1 MRKVLHAIDVT
12 GHDVDKGDTVTTL
25 NGQMTARVCDIALDD
40 DVLDE
45 EVKFVCLRPIHQPYA
60 RGIWY
65 SADQVMWVSKGR
77 KRKTASKDTTEETQ
91 KVNAEKEAAVATV

>member
-1 MRKVLHAIDVT
+1 MQKVLHATDVT
-12 GHDVDKGDTVTTL
+12 GHEVDKGDTVTTL

-65 SADQVMWVSKGR
+65 SSDQVMWVSKGR
-77 KRKTASKDTTEETQ
+77 KRKNTNKNKTDEAT
-91 KVNAEKEAAVATV
+91 KVEAEKEVAVGAV